1 MIFSPSSSS
10 PLASRSTPPS
20 AILSSKLLSKPPS
33 GSTKKRKKSRTI
45 LKLKKLKNHPLCR
58 AFPLYTAGLFRANN
72 KHPPGNNCLLFSQC
86 ANRASWASS
95 TLSLH
100 RISSIQII
108 TEFLALNHPSISNP
122 DMDFLRD
129 CPLTFPLP
137 NSKNRPSGAALRLRA
152 PQRKN
157 PIPAHT
163 GMGFAFFKVAPA
175 SNRPYNKNSR
185 IVYM

>member
-1 MIFSPSSSS
+1 MISSPFSSS
-10 PLASRSTPPS
+10 PPVWRSTPPS
-20 AILSSKLLSKPPS
+20 AISSSKLPSKLPS

-45 LKLKKLKNHPLCR
+45 LKLKKRKNHPLCR

-72 KHPPGNNCLLFSQC
+72 KHPPGNNGFLFSQC
-86 ANRASWASS
+86 ATRASWASS

-100 RISSIQII
+100 RIASIQII
-108 TEFLALNHPSISNP
+108 TEFLALNHPSLSDPN
-122 DMDFLRD
+122 MDFLRD

-137 NSKNRPSGAALRLRA
+137 NSKNRPSGAALRLCA
-152 PQRKN
+152 PQHKN

-175 SNRPYNKNSR
+175 SNRPCNKNSR
-185 IVYM
+185 IVYA

>member
-20 AILSSKLLSKPPS
+20 AILSSKLLSKLPS
-33 GSTKKRKKSRTI
+33 GSTKKRKKSRAI

-58 AFPLYTAGLFRANN
+58 ASPLYTAGLFAQIINIPPANN
-72 KHPPGNNCLLFSQC
+72 GLFFSQC
-86 ANRASWASS
+86 ATRASWASS

-100 RISSIQII
+100 RISSMQII
-108 TEFLALNHPSISNP
+108 TEFLALNHPSLSNP

-137 NSKNRPSGAALRLRA
+137 NSKNRPSGAALRLCA
-152 PQRKN
+152 PQCKN

-163 GMGFAFFKVAPA
+163 GMGFTFFKAAPA

>member
-20 AILSSKLLSKPPS
+20 AILSSKLLSKLPS

-45 LKLKKLKNHPLCR
+45 LKLKNHPLCR
-58 AFPLYTAGLFRANN
+58 TSPLYTVGLLYN
-72 KHPPGNNCLLFSQC
+72 
-86 ANRASWASS
+86 
-95 TLSLH
+95 
-100 RISSIQII
+100 
-108 TEFLALNHPSISNP
+108 E
-122 DMDFLRD
+122 
-129 CPLTFPLP
+129 
-137 NSKNRPSGAALRLRA
+137 
-152 PQRKN
+152 N

-163 GMGFAFFKVAPA
+163 GMGFAFFKAAPA